1 MCKNKWNGL
10 NFDYKKIFD
19 YHVKTNNHTIFYDLT
34 IKEHNYHQLSKFF
47 NQKLY
52 YAIQAFQGDMMI
64 NAIGHVRDI
73 CIKVSWFN
81 LHTIKYKIGYKR
93 FYYTSNISNAKAFG
107 EWLCV

>member
-1 MCKNKWNGL
+1 MCKDKWNGL

-73 CIKVSWFN
+73 CIKVS
-81 LHTIKYKIGYKR
+81 
-93 FYYTSNISNAKAFG
+93 
-107 EWLCV
+107 